1 MRDRRE
7 EAGIGL
13 AGFLVAG
20 LAAFLVWRW
29 VASLNWLERAGLA
42 AGVVIVLFASWAVV
56 PSRRLPRHRVRH
68 MRLRARLRLPPRH
81 GHATVFELGQ
91 RGGRPA
97 RAPPPQRARPATAPA
112 PGP

>member
-20 LAAFLVWRW
+20 LAAFLVWGW

-42 AGVVIVLFASWAVV
+42 AGVVILLFASWAVV

-68 MRLRARLRLPPRH
+68 MRLRARLRLHPGH
-81 GHATVFELGQ
+81 GHASVLELWL
-91 RGGRPA
+91 RWGRLA
-97 RAPPPQRARPATAPA
+97 AGRRAGRSRPS
-112 PGP
+112 